1 MQKVTIF
8 KTIKTISEPHFV
20 PIEAVLNAIKNGKYK
35 EQVDVIRD
43 CKDPSK
49 IPSLKANLPCVLFA
63 GEFAKPITKNYDNGE
78 EYISY
83 RDDKSLTT
91 HSGFVPIDIDDVD
104 DINAKKEELI
114 NNPYIYALWTSS
126 SGKGLHGLVKIGDG
140 NKHTEHYK
148 ALLDEIPGLDTTA
161 RNPSRVLY
169 VSNDPEIYINT
180 SSSVF
185 YNIIKEEE
193 LKPASIRFGDGYTDY
208 RKIDIASRMIRLA
221 KDGEKHHTLL
231 KAAHLLG
238 GYVATKHIEYD
249 IAYNILLHE
258 ISKKDVDDLNLAK
271 KTIDDGIRHGMT
283 MPIKD
288 IEQNFREAVRI
299 IGVQEEDLNFL
310 ASNTKD
316 DDYIFKFRSGLIP
329 MGLSFGYSDLDDNLR
344 LKEGEFYATLA
355 HSHIGKTSVNL
366 WLIFLSAI
374 HYDWNWML
382 YMGEN
387 QSASIKMKMME
398 YFIGKKIQ
406 KMNDLEHNVALRFI
420 DEHFFILSTDN
431 MYTYG
436 EILEHSK
443 TLMQYKSLKGIFI
456 DPYNSLK
463 MELTVS
469 KNKYIY
475 DYEAYS
481 EMLNYT
487 KKYNTTI
494 FLSVHSTT
502 AAQRERDSSGNQ
514 KAPHASDTEGGSAL
528 YNRVDNFMTYHRK
541 IKSPDEWMFTE
552 ISVDKVRNQDTGGS
566 PTRQGN
572 PFILRMNNGVEFVDI
587 NNQLPFNREKLL
599 LKHKCRF

>member
-1 MQKVTIF
+1 MN
-8 KTIKTISEPHFV
+8 ISQPHFV
-20 PIEAVLNAIKNGKYK
+20 QIETVLDAIKNGRYK
-35 EQVDVIRD
+35 EKVEAIRN
-43 CKDPSK
+43 CKEEYK
-49 IPSLKANLPCVLFA
+49 VRSLKSALPCALFS
-63 GEFAKPITKNYDNGE
+63 GEFAKPIEKLNSNGDP
-78 EYISY
+78 YQSY
-83 RDDKSLTT
+83 RDDKSLTM
-91 HSGFVPIDIDDVD
+91 HSGFVPIDIDDID
-104 DINAKKEELI
+104 DIESKKKELI
-114 NNPYIYALWTSS
+114 SNPYIYALWVSS
-126 SGKGLHGLVKIGDG
+126 SGNGLHGLVRIGDG
-140 NKHTEHYK
+140 NKHTQHYK
-148 ALLDEIPGLDTTA
+148 ALLEKIKGLDPTA

-169 VSNDPEIYINT
+169 LSYDPDIYIN
-180 SSSVF
+180 SSSSTF
-185 YNIIKEEE
+185 YDIVQEEDIKN
-193 LKPASIRFGDGYTDY
+193 SHVRFGDGYTDY
-208 RKIDIASRMIRLA
+208 RKVDVASRMIRLA
-221 KDGEKHHTLL
+221 PDGEKHHILL
-231 KAAHLLG
+231 KASNLLG

-249 IAYNILLHE
+249 IAYNVLVHE
-258 ISKKDVDDLNLAK
+258 ISKKNIDDLELAK
-271 KTIDDGIRHGMT
+271 KTIDDGLRHGMT
-283 MPIKD
+283 KPISE
-288 IEQNFREAVRI
+288 IETDFREAVRN
-299 IGVQEEDLNFL
+299 IGVMEEDLSFL
-310 ASNTKD
+310 TSNTKD

-329 MGLSFGYSDLDDNLR
+329 MGLSFGYNDLDDNLR

-366 WLIFLSAI
+366 WFIFLSAI

-387 QSASIKMKMME
+387 QSASIKMKLME

-406 KMNDLEHNVALRFI
+406 KMSDLEHNVALKFI

-463 MELTVS
+463 MELTTS

-502 AAQRERDSSGNQ
+502 AAQRERDATGNQ
-514 KAPHASDTEGGSAL
+514 KAPHASDTEGGAAL

-587 NNQLPFNREKLL
+587 NNQLPFNRDQLL
-599 LKHKCRF
+599 LKHKCKF